1 MLKNFLIVL
10 LFLLLSFGASAKKAK
25 EFSFEDSAKKQKKS
39 VKQQSL
45 IKKSWSLSLKAGS
58 PKKRYYPEISD
69 PVEVAGVIY
78 VGTQG
83 GVFYAIDS
91 ATGDKLW
98 EYAVDAPV
106 ATRAT
111 VADGRIYF
119 LDLAGRLN
127 ALSLTGSLLWQRDL
141 QKAVLNPPLAVG
153 DRLYFLKGDKEI
165 ACLSSATGDV
175 LWTQALPTFVKRLTV
190 RGQATLV
197 ADAGQ
202 LLAALGDGQ
211 LYGLDM
217 NSGQVKWSKNFAP
230 PLKTFKDIDADL
242 VADADAYYV
251 AGYFEQVQKVAKS
264 TKATLWT
271 LEVGAG
277 VSPLLWQD
285 KILVAD
291 LHGDLN
297 LYSKTDGLLTW
308 KTELAGS
315 VLSSPV
321 LFADHFFV
329 TTHAGE
335 VLVVEP
341 STGDV
346 VQKLA
351 IAGGAITK
359 PLVIQDRVVVLSGS
373 GVLTAFVPK

>member
-1 MLKNFLIVL
+1 MFKKTIIFCM
-10 LFLLLSFGASAKKAK
+10 LLLLPLAVSAKKTK
-25 EFSFEDSAKKQKKS
+25 EFSFEGSGKKI
-39 VKQQSL
+39 KQQSV
-45 IKKSWSLSLKAGS
+45 IKKSWSVSLKAGS

-69 PVEVAGVIY
+69 PVEVAGVVY

-91 ATGDKLW
+91 VTGHKVW
-98 EYAVDAPV
+98 EYEVGEPV

-111 VADGRIYF
+111 IAGGKIYF

-127 ALSLTGSLLWQRDL
+127 ALSTQGELLWQRDL
-141 QKAVLNPPLAVG
+141 QKEVLNPPIVVG
-153 DRLYFLKGDKEI
+153 ERLYFLKGDKEI
-165 ACLSSATGDV
+165 ACLTAATGDV
-175 LWTQALPTFVKRLTV
+175 LWTQPLPTFVKRLTV

-197 ADAGQ
+197 ADGNQ
-202 LLAALGDGQ
+202 LLAALADGQ

-217 NSGQVKWSKNFAP
+217 STGQVKWSKNFAP

-242 VADADAYYV
+242 VTDTDAYYV
-251 AGYFEQVQKVAKS
+251 AGYFEQVHKVAKA

-271 LEVGAG
+271 VDVGAG

-297 LYSKTDGLLTW
+297 LYNKTDGLLTW
-308 KTELAGS
+308 KTELAGP
-315 VLSSPV
+315 VLSTPV
-321 LFADHFFV
+321 WYADHFFV

-335 VLVVEP
+335 VLVVDP
-341 STGDV
+341 ATGDV
-346 VQKLA
+346 VQNLA
-351 IAGGAITK
+351 ISGGAITK
-359 PLVIQDRVVVLSGS
+359 PLVVQDRVVVLSGS
-373 GVLTAFVPK
+373 GVLTSFVQK